1 VNYQKIYDRLIQRA
15 IERQNLSVALH
26 QYERHHIIPKCL
38 GGDNSKQN
46 IVKLTCEEHF
56 LAHQLLVKIYPENRK
71 LIFAAHAMTISSKK
85 HNRINNKEYAWLKK
99 LKSTEMKL
107 IHTGK
112 VLSEKTKEKMSVA
125 KKGKVSGV
133 NNGFYGKTHTEEYK
147 NKKSELQKIKQ
158 LGENNSNVKEWNI
171 KFPDGNI
178 NTIKC
183 LKNFCGS
190 LGVTVYNMRANKVDG
205 YEFIGEKIATV
216 RI

>member
-1 VNYQKIYDRLIQRA
+1 M
-15 IERQNLSVALH
+15 
-26 QYERHHIIPKCL
+26 PKCL